1 MSQDY
6 NPKIYVMQLRE
17 LICTAIF
24 IVLTIILI
32 IVMISM
38 FAPDNEA
45 TESSATPETTVSTY
59 IYGYNKVGKSTST
72 P

>member
-17 LICTAIF
+17 LIYTAIF

-59 IYGYNKVGKSTST
+59 IYG
-72 P
+72 